1 MVLPSDELAPGVAEA
16 LRRSAE
22 LMPAV
27 GDGVLEMRAA
37 YEAERAWWNEP
48 VIELT
53 SVTDGAF
60 DLDGRAVGIRVYR
73 PPGDTPL
80 PALVYLHG
88 GGFVVGSLDSH
99 DRIMRQLC
107 RRSGAVVVG
116 MDYPLAPEHRHPTA
130 VATVEQAVLSLAGR
144 PREHGIDPERLS
156 IGGDSAGAYMA
167 LAAAL
172 RLRQRRPGIIRF
184 LLLYYGLYG
193 FRESPSRRRFADP
206 VYGLTPEKLRF
217 YEACY
222 LGTDTSSKADE
233 IDLLSSGLS
242 ALPPAFIGAAALDPL
257 LDDSLAL
264 SEALTSA
271 GGDAELRVYEG
282 VLHGFLH
289 WSRLVPAATQALED
303 GARALQDALF
313 KPLA

>member
-1 MVLPSDELAPGVAEA
+1 MVLPPDDLAPGVAEA
-16 LRRSAE
+16 LSKSAE

-27 GDGVLEMRAA
+27 GDGVPEMRAA

-48 VIELT
+48 VIDLA
-53 SVTDGAF
+53 SVTDGVL
-60 DLDGRAVGIRVYR
+60 DLDDRAVGIRVYR
-73 PPGDTPL
+73 PPGDAPL

-99 DRIMRQLC
+99 NRIMRQLC

-116 MDYPLAPEHRHPTA
+116 VDYPLAPEHRHPTA
-130 VATVEQAVLSLAGR
+130 VATVEQAVLSLADS
-144 PREHGIDPERLS
+144 PHLYWIDPDRLGL
-156 IGGDSAGAYMA
+156 GGDSAGAYLA

-172 RLRQRRPGIIRF
+172 RLGRRRPGIVRF

-206 VYGLTPEKLRF
+206 VYGLTPAKLRF

-222 LGTDTSSKADE
+222 LGFATSRETDAT
-233 IDLLSSGLS
+233 DLLASDLS

-271 GGDAELRVYEG
+271 GGNAELRIYQG

-289 WSRLVPAATQALED
+289 WSRLVPTAAQALED
-303 GARALQDALF
+303 GARALEKSLL
-313 KPLA
+313 KPLP

>member
-1 MVLPSDELAPGVAEA
+1 MALPSDALAPGVAEA

-22 LMPAV
+22 LMPAT
-27 GDGVLEMRAA
+27 GKGIPEMRAA

-48 VIELT
+48 VIDLA
-53 SVTDGAF
+53 SVTDEVL
-60 DLDGRAVGIRVYR
+60 DLDDRSVGIRVYR
-73 PPGDTPL
+73 PSNAAPL

-88 GGFVVGSLDSH
+88 GGFVVGSLDSY

-116 MDYPLAPEHRHPTA
+116 VDYPLAPEHPHPAA
-130 VATVEQAVLSLAGR
+130 VATVELAVISLADR
-144 PREHGIDPERLS
+144 PDEHGIDPARIS
-156 IGGDSAGAYMA
+156 IGGDSAGAYLA

-172 RLRQRRPGIIRF
+172 RLRRHRPSIVKF

-193 FRESPSRRRFADP
+193 FRESPSRLRFADP
-206 VYGLTPEKLRF
+206 GYGLTPAELRF

-222 LGTDTSSKADE
+222 LGPEASPQADA
-233 IDLLSSGLS
+233 IDLLTSDLS
-242 ALPPAFIGAAALDPL
+242 ALPPAFVAAAALDPL

-264 SEALTSA
+264 SEALTRSGGSA
-271 GGDAELRVYEG
+271 DLRIYAG

-289 WSRLVPAATQALED
+289 WSRLVPTAAQALED
-303 GARALQDALF
+303 GACALEDVLF
-313 KPLA
+313 KPLP

>member
-1 MVLPSDELAPGVAEA
+1 MVLPPDDLAPGVAEA

-27 GDGVLEMRAA
+27 GAGVPEMRTA

-48 VIELT
+48 VIDLA
-53 SVTDGAF
+53 SVTDSVLE
-60 DLDGRAVGIRVYR
+60 LDDRAVGIRVYR
-73 PPGDTPL
+73 PPGDAPL

-116 MDYPLAPEHRHPTA
+116 VDYPLAPEHRHPDA
-130 VATVEQAVLSLAGR
+130 VTMVEQAVLSLADR
-144 PREHGIDPERLS
+144 PRDCGIDPGRLS
-156 IGGDSAGAYMA
+156 IGGDSAGAYLA

-184 LLLYYGLYG
+184 LVLYYGLYG
-193 FRESPSRRRFADP
+193 FRESPSRHRFADP

-222 LGTDTSSKADE
+222 LGTDTSPKADA
-233 IDLLSSGLS
+233 IDLLSSDLS
-242 ALPPAFIGAAALDPL
+242 ALPPAFVAAAALDPL

-271 GGDAELRVYEG
+271 GGSAELRIYEG

-289 WSRLVPAATQALED
+289 WSRLVPAAARALED

>member
-1 MVLPSDELAPGVAEA
+1 MVLPPDELAPGVAEA

-22 LMPAV
+22 LMPAA
-27 GDGVLEMRAA
+27 GDGLPEMRAA

-48 VIELT
+48 IIELA
-53 SVTDGAF
+53 SVTDGVL
-60 DLDGRAVGIRVYR
+60 DLDDRAVGIRVYR
-73 PPGDTPL
+73 PPGDAPL

-116 MDYPLAPEHRHPTA
+116 VDYPLSPEHPHPAA
-130 VATVEQAVLSLAGR
+130 VATVEQAVLSLADR
-144 PREHGIDPERLS
+144 PRDHGIDPGRLS
-156 IGGDSAGAYMA
+156 IGGDSAGAYLA

-193 FRESPSRRRFADP
+193 FRETSSRRRFADT

-222 LGTDTSSKADE
+222 LGTDTSPKADAV
-233 IDLLSSGLS
+233 DLLASDLS
-242 ALPPAFIGAAALDPL
+242 ALPPAFIAAAALDPL
-257 LDDSLAL
+257 LDDSLVM

-271 GGDAELRVYEG
+271 GGSAELRIYEG

-289 WSRLVPAATQALED
+289 WSRLVPTATQALED
-303 GARALQDALF
+303 GARALKKSLF
-313 KPLA
+313 KPLP